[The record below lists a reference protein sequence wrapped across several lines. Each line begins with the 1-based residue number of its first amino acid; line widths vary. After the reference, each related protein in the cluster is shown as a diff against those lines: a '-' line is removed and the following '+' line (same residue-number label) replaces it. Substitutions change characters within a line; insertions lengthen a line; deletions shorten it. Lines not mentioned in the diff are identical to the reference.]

1 MTSAI
6 VTLIINSVVFYL
18 ISKILPGFRIKNDG
32 TALAISAS
40 YSVLMAIL
48 SFFMLPIAALIGVI
62 LAFLAIIPIIGPL
75 LAASGLLVSTFI
87 TVFGVSAILL
97 IIIDKIMQDFEMDSV
112 ITAFIASFLLAIL
125 NVGIRFILPGI

>member
-1 MTSAI
+1 MISAI
-6 VTLIINSVVFYL
+6 VTLIINSVVFFL

-40 YSVLMAIL
+40 YSVLMAVL
-48 SFFMLPIAALIGVI
+48 GFFMIPIAAVIGLALTI
-62 LAFLAIIPIIGPL
+62 LAFIPLIGPI

-97 IIIDKIMQDFEMDSV
+97 IIIDKLMQDFEMDSV
-112 ITAFIASFLLAIL
+112 VTAFIASFLLAVL